1 LPGGTLRDPRQT
13 LHPSNILPFESRKPN
28 FWRQIIGAI
37 KVKTMAPTVKI
48 LSDILG
54 NLNHFIFTQKY
65 RLFLV
70 NFGCFLFLKGPELL
84 GKIRLVKIGTALESD
99 PMTQCICI
107 VIMRVL
113 KFAHGASHG
122 EKRRKKRR

>member
-1 LPGGTLRDPRQT
+1 
-13 LHPSNILPFESRKPN
+13 
-28 FWRQIIGAI
+28 
-37 KVKTMAPTVKI
+37 MAPSVKI
-48 LSDILG
+48 LSDILT
-54 NLNHFIFTQKY
+54 NRSRFKLTQKSP
-65 RLFLV
+65 LFLV
-70 NFGCFLFLKGPELL
+70 NSGCLLFIKEPELL

-113 KFAHGASHG
+113 KFARGAWYG